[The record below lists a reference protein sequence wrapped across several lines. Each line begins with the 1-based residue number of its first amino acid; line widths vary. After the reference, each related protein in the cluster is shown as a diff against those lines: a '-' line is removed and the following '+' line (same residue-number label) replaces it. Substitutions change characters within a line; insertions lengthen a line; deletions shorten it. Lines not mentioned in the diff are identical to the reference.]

1 MNYILVIGLC
11 AQFFYTARALVQWI
25 LSEKNKRIESPALFW
40 VFSILGSTLLLV
52 YGWLRSDFSIL
63 FGELLSFYIYI
74 WNLKAKRLFGPRTG
88 WMPHLLALV
97 PVLIIVLMLQDTE
110 SFMDTFLLNRDIPIW
125 AVLWGTLGQFI
136 YKMRFVYQWYYSSRR
151 HESLLPVTFWYLATI
166 GSVLIITYGIFRL
179 DYVLILGQLGIVAS
193 IRNIMIGNRE
203 KKLAVND

>member
-40 VFSILGSTLLLV
+40 VFSILGSTLLLI

-88 WMPHLLALV
+88 WMPHVLALV
-97 PVLIIVLMLQDTE
+97 PVLIIALMLQDTE
-110 SFMDTFLLNRDIPIW
+110 SFMDTFLFNHDIPLW
-125 AVLWGTLGQFI
+125 AVCWGTIGQFI
-136 YKMRFVYQWYYSSRR
+136 YKMRFVYQWYYSARR
-151 HESLLPVTFWYLATI
+151 GESLLPVTFWYLATI
-166 GSVLIITYGIFRL
+166 GSLLIITYGIYRL

-193 IRNIMIGNRE
+193 IRNIMIGNR
-203 KKLAVND
+203 KKKK